1 MDLIFDTEDNEEK
14 KNSCGHAH
22 KRGKSAISE
31 AMGIIE
37 ELGVEVQ
44 HFSQQRKKM
53 IEDVK
58 ALRDTL
64 DKIVEIWE
72 NEDLNGV
79 KVERIDDGD
88 TTGA

>member
-44 HFSQQRKKM
+44 HF
-53 IEDVK
+53 
-58 ALRDTL
+58 
-64 DKIVEIWE
+64 
-72 NEDLNGV
+72 
-79 KVERIDDGD
+79 
-88 TTGA
+88 